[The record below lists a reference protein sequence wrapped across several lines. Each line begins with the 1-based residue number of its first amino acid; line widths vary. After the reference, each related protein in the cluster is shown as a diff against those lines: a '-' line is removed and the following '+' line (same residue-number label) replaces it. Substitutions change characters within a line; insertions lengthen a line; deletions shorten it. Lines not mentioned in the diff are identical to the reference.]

1 VGGMKMG
8 EVHRNFTHK
17 KKKKNSKNNG
27 ESSKNLVSSD
37 YQTTR

>member
-1 VGGMKMG
+1 VCGGDEDGRSTQKLY
-8 EVHRNFTHK
+8 T
-17 KKKKNSKNNG
+17 KKKNSKNNG

>member
-17 KKKKNSKNNG
+17 KKTQRTMESHQKK
-27 ESSKNLVSSD
+27 LVSSD
-37 YQTTR
+37 SQTTR